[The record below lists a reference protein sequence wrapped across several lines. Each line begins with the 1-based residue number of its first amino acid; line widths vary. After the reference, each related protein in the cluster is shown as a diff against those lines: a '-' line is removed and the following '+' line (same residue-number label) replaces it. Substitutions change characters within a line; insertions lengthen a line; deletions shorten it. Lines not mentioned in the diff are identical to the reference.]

1 MSPVAAANNLSTD
14 GTSAH
19 RGHEAQPVDIVVG
32 ANGGSSII
40 LPSDTLT
47 AAEPLND
54 GQAYYM
60 FLPAQCAA
68 THTNALPTD
77 IPYTSGSYA
86 YYDGRVKNGVP
97 AKLQNVD
104 HGKNGN
110 FAVMHMGVTN
120 LASAERLAAAR
131 RTSEGTAAASRLFN
145 QAGYKSLRQLKQ
157 NGPAVESQQQELV
170 PNTARKER
178 TRGKPQ
184 PGHGFAQRTTSLSSH
199 ETKTEQARLLTLL
212 RSLNPVMVVDQLC
225 RGLAYFGGI
234 PGAPPPADDSA
245 FPQSNAANGSGH
257 YFVGWLAEIF
267 PNVDASTAPHPS
279 VPDTSPPGNHPATT
293 ASPWMSASSPASKS
307 ATTVSVAP
315 TVQTDSSP
323 TKEDA
328 IVPGKRKRGRP
339 KGSKSSKVRADKGK
353 RHMSKALKYS
363 VPLVIPAVAENE
375 SVAEGDN
382 MEADVPV
389 TSDDAATPVLP
400 DDPNTQSNAPKSTPV
415 AKKRGRPKGSKN
427 RPKTNINDENQTAP
441 RTHDATPAQTQTT
454 ATPPSGTANAENII
468 SNNDYSAQSQ
478 FAGDNLGRHHAESSP
493 NQPNMSTQ
501 QPIAA
506 STSSSSPRKRYVTQ
520 QSQLDVLGSNNQVAP
535 SSQAPQGTK
544 RQRVSNGS
552 VPNIGSGSQPGFLSG
567 NFDSQT
573 QSNGSGVEGMG
584 LGPHATQTSRLGQ
597 FYIAT
602 SPQQQQLE
610 SPNLSHAIPRQQTNH
625 PFASQRINAAAQNY
639 HYNQHGLQQTSHH
652 MTPISPSGRSFG
664 PTIANNADVRLS
676 QDQAKQQP
684 AGPQA
689 GGRKQG
695 YFSNHNRPPGTQS
708 SANTALGA
716 YSTFN
721 TQGFM

>member
-1 MSPVAAANNLSTD
+1 MSPVAAPNNISTD

-19 RGHEAQPVDIVVG
+19 RGQEAQPVDIVVG
-32 ANGGSSII
+32 VNGDSSII
-40 LPSDTLT
+40 LPSGTST
-47 AAEPLND
+47 AVEPLND
-54 GQAYYM
+54 
-60 FLPAQCAA
+60 
-68 THTNALPTD
+68 D
-77 IPYTSGSYA
+77 IPYTSGSHA

-110 FAVMHMGVTN
+110 FAVMHMGVLN

-157 NGPAVESQQQELV
+157 NGPAVESQQQELI
-170 PNTARKER
+170 PNAARKER
-178 TRGKPQ
+178 TRGKSQ
-184 PGHGFAQRTTSLSSH
+184 PGHGFAQRTTSLSPH

-279 VPDTSPPGNHPATT
+279 VPDTSPPGNPPAAT
-293 ASPWMSASSPASKS
+293 ASTWMSASPPASKS
-307 ATTVSVAP
+307 ATRVPVAS
-315 TVQTDSSP
+315 TVQTDSAS
-323 TKEDA
+323 TKGGA
-328 IVPGKRKRGRP
+328 VVPGKRKRGRP

-353 RHMSKALKYS
+353 RHISKALKYS
-363 VPLVIPAVAENE
+363 VPLVIPAVAEIE
-375 SVAEGDN
+375 SAAEGDS

-389 TSDDAATPVLP
+389 TSDNSATPVLP
-400 DDPNTQSNAPKSTPV
+400 DDPNTQSNTPKSTPV

-441 RTHDATPAQTQTT
+441 HTSDLIPAQTKATP
-454 ATPPSGTANAENII
+454 TPPSGTANAKNII
-468 SNNDYSAQSQ
+468 PNNDYSAQARL
-478 FAGDNLGRHHAESSP
+478 AGDNLGRHHAESSP
-493 NQPNMSTQ
+493 NQPDMSIQ

-506 STSSSSPRKRYVTQ
+506 SASNSSPRKRNATQ
-520 QSQLDVLGSNNQVAP
+520 QSQVDVLGNNNQVAP
-535 SSQAPQGTK
+535 SSQASQGTK
-544 RQRVSNGS
+544 RQRISNGS
-552 VPNIGSGSQPGFLSG
+552 VPNTSSGSQPGFLSG
-567 NFDSQT
+567 SFDSQT
-573 QSNGSGVEGMG
+573 QANGSGVEGMG
-584 LGPHATQTSRLGQ
+584 LGPHATQTSRLGH

-610 SPNLSHAIPRQQTNH
+610 SPTLSHAIPRQQTSH

-639 HYNQHGLQQTSHH
+639 YNQHSLQQTSHH
-652 MTPISPSGRSFG
+652 MTSISPSGGSFSQTVAG
-664 PTIANNADVRLS
+664 NADVPVS

-684 AGPQA
+684 AGPQT
-689 GGRKQG
+689 GGREQG
-695 YFSNHNRPPGTQS
+695 YLSNHNRPPGAQS
-708 SANTALGA
+708 SANTALGV
-716 YSTFN
+716 YSAFN